1 MLFGNRWHNFTPGIA
16 RDYRLPLFETAC
28 RNAFQGRWPRL
39 CWVILTCLPPPQ
51 LSSTD
56 DFWLY
61 GRSISQTISR
71 LLVLTVIK
79 KLPAKHI
86 LHIVLQC
93 PSFTVTCLFPVFP
106 YIESDWFSSL
116 PEFDW
121 FSSLLF
127 MEWSDSSIPNNFVSL
142 AAFIHSTV
150 IITLVSRM
158 MKFALPSQKGLPTHS
173 NDSMVSFIPEI
184 CLGSWIPSMIFVR
197 ARLGCQMFA
206 LKFIQRAN
214 YMYFRPCEHPV
225 PSGIMFLSNLL
236 SLHHSIQQFMHLGM
250 AKGREHICRFVNKCA
265 DGHIT
270 DIYMR
275 SLIC

>member
-1 MLFGNRWHNFTPGIA
+1 MLFGNRWHNFTTGIA

-28 RNAFQGRWPRL
+28 RNAFQGRWPGH
-39 CWVILTCLPPPQ
+39 CWVILICLPPPQ

-71 LLVLTVIK
+71 RSVLTVIK
-79 KLPAKHI
+79 KFTSQTHTAYSPAMSVFHCEMF
-86 LHIVLQC
+86 V
-93 PSFTVTCLFPVFP
+93 SFFP

-116 PEFDW
+116 PESDW

-127 MEWSDSSIPNNFVSL
+127 MEWCDSSIPNNLVSL
-142 AAFIHSTV
+142 AAFIHSAE

-173 NDSMVSFIPEI
+173 NDPMVSLIPEI
-184 CLGSWIPSMIFVR
+184 SLGSWIPSMTFVWT
-197 ARLGCQMFA
+197 RLWCQMFA
-206 LKFIQRAN
+206 LKFIQHVN
-214 YMYFRPCEHPV
+214 YFRPCEHPM

-236 SLHHSIQQFMHLGM
+236 SLNHSIQQFMHLGM
-250 AKGREHICRFVNKCA
+250 AKGREHICHFVNKCA

-270 DIYMR
+270 YIYMR